1 VNIINAIVTC
11 QLFVKR
17 STTYFGNFS
26 VFKQHKYGRRKDFFQ
41 EGPKV
46 VKFAFNQSKLKK
58 QRFLLKINK
67 YGGAKLPSSPHTD
80 AIERKTI
87 FTKA

>member
-1 VNIINAIVTC
+1 VNIINAIITC

-17 STTYFGNFS
+17 STTYFRNLS
-26 VFKQHKYGRRKDFFQ
+26 VLKQHKHGRRKDFFQ
-41 EGPKV
+41 GGPKV
-46 VKFAFNQSKLKK
+46 VKFALNPSKLKK

-67 YGGAKLPSSPHTD
+67 YGGAKLSSTPHTD